1 MSDHLVRGSW
11 VWLLAVLLA
20 VTTWAR
26 ADESA
31 PEPTLGLGLELV
43 DFSGERQLH
52 LFPELAGAGDGEMV
66 RLGQLASAPS
76 SNPPPGL
83 DPPIPLT
90 LTPVMTFDLAD
101 PGKTELRLFR
111 VDRKTW
117 DELDTWEKIG
127 LVTSY
132 ASAVAGMVGLALE
145 AVD

>member
-1 MSDHLVRGSW
+1 MALTPV
-11 VWLLAVLLA
+11 V
-20 VTTWAR
+20 R
-26 ADESA
+26 ADEGVQQRPLSL
-31 PEPTLGLGLELV
+31 ELELV
-43 DFSGERQLH
+43 DLTGGREFH
-52 LFPELAGAGDGEMV
+52 LFPELGGAADGDML
-66 RLGQLASAPS
+66 RLGQLASAS

-90 LTPVMTFDLAD
+90 LTPVLTFDLAD
-101 PGKTELRLFR
+101 PGKTDLRLFKL
-111 VDRKTW
+111 DRKSW

>member
-1 MSDHLVRGSW
+1 MGLAPA
-11 VWLLAVLLA
+11 VW
-20 VTTWAR
+20 
-26 ADESA
+26 ADGATGEHS
-31 PEPTLGLGLELV
+31 LGLDLELV
-43 DFSGERQLH
+43 ELSAEREFH
-52 LFPELAGAGDGEMV
+52 LFPELRGSGDGEMV

-76 SNPPPGL
+76 GNPPPGL
-83 DPPIPLT
+83 EPRIPLT
-90 LTPVMTFDLAD
+90 LTPVLTFDLAD
-101 PGKTELRLFR
+101 PGKTDLRLFR

>member
-1 MSDHLVRGSW
+1 MSRTFVRA
-11 VWLLAVLLA
+11 VVACALLTSTALTPVNWA
-20 VTTWAR
+20 DGTTEER
-26 ADESA
+26 SLSLD
-31 PEPTLGLGLELV
+31 LELV
-43 DFSGERQLH
+43 DLSAEQEFR
-52 LFPELAGAGDGEMV
+52 LFPDLGGAGDGEMA
-66 RLGQLASAPS
+66 RLGQLASATS

-90 LTPVMTFDLAD
+90 LTPVLTFDLAE